1 MKELIIIGDRVL
13 IAPDA
18 GEKQTKS
25 GLYLP
30 ATVLDRERVRSGRV
44 VKTGPGYVM
53 PNPEYSEGEPW
64 AAPRE
69 ATRYLPLQAQTGD
82 YAFFL
87 SKDAIEIVYDERPYL
102 IVPHHA
108 LLALVRPQ
116 PEDLL
121 DRLEGLDDLES
132 LP

>member
-1 MKELIIIGDRVL
+1 
-13 IAPDA
+13 
-18 GEKQTKS
+18 
-25 GLYLP
+25 
-30 ATVLDRERVRSGRV
+30 
-44 VKTGPGYVM
+44 
-53 PNPEYSEGEPW
+53 
-64 AAPRE
+64 
-69 ATRYLPLQAQTGD
+69 
-82 YAFFL
+82 L